1 MCSKPP
7 PKAMVERLLPA
18 EDPVSEDVLEWTI
31 ARDARDITR
40 LMGWLGEA
48 RSRRDRVALLSRA
61 RELLT
66 EIEEALQRL
75 SSMQ

>member
-1 MCSKPP
+1 
-7 PKAMVERLLPA
+7 MVERLLPA
-18 EDPVSEDVLEWTI
+18 EDPVSEEVLEWTV

-40 LMGWLGEA
+40 LMRWLGETQ
-48 RSRRDRVALLSRA
+48 SQRDRAALLSRA